1 MSATTLINDKT
12 SVQVSSA
19 TSNLIDLSA
28 ITAGML
34 GRATFTDPVDAL
46 QAFAAVVPHK
56 NEYTKVK
63 DGQLLSIEGKEGR
76 WDSFSVVAYFIK
88 EQEGDLIF
96 QKLDGSKFVIS
107 PDDERTIMRIERANS
122 HSSWNNNV
130 HGISREAIEKDRKI
144 NSLSV
149 SS

>member
-1 MSATTLINDKT
+1 MG
-12 SVQVSSA
+12 V
-19 TSNLIDLSA
+19 
-28 ITAGML
+28 G
-34 GRATFTDPVDAL
+34 GRIL
-46 QAFAAVVPHK
+46 
-56 NEYTKVK
+56 K

-130 HGISREAIEKDRKI
+130 HGISRMRFFCK
-144 NSLSV
+144 
-149 SS
+149 SSFFRHRWHRWHRYFLKLIIDKYGFTVFAKVVF